1 VQLSRDE
8 EVLSGLFPWPDGGVL
23 WTKDKRWQRLGH
35 CCWTSLSPDNSKL
48 LWIFDGLHRN
58 VQVHNLKAGRDWTVN
73 IDQP

>member
-1 VQLSRDE
+1 MSRDE

-58 VQVHNLKAGRDWTVN
+58 VQVHDLKAGRDCTVN